1 MESAPGAD
9 FRNRSVGLH
18 DHLRGAHDAE
28 PVDIGPEILAG
39 VLLEIAA
46 YRRGGHAHFGADV
59 FERDFVVVVV
69 FHELQDFLDAF
80 VAVGLRLVI
89 RRSDNVH
96 FVRSRRGEVVEDVQK
111 EHHRLE
117 SPQSGQ
123 LQQPVADAVHHLFG
137 EMETCDG
144 QAQHLLNGLQV
155 LGFQELPVGHVAAE
169 LYRHGFAVDVG
180 IGFVARVA
188 VRNAR
193 KNDDQVL
200 FGEVVGRTA
209 RDARTLDVQGQAQH
223 VVLVEMQGRIRL
235 FVGPVLRDE
244 QVFFR
249 PWRKVF

>member
-1 MESAPGAD
+1 M
-9 FRNRSVGLH
+9 RSL
-18 DHLRGAHDAE
+18 
-28 PVDIGPEILAG
+28 PS
-39 VLLEIAA
+39 
-46 YRRGGHAHFGADV
+46 
-59 FERDFVVVVV
+59 
-69 FHELQDFLDAF
+69 
-80 VAVGLRLVI
+80 LRLVI

-96 FVRSRRGEVVEDVQK
+96 FVRSRRGEVVEYVQK
-111 EHHRLE
+111 ERHRLE

-123 LQQPVADAVHHLFG
+123 LQQPFADPVHHHFG
-137 EMETCDG
+137 EMKTCDG

-155 LGFQELPVGHVAAE
+155 LGFEKLPVGHVAAE
-169 LYRHGFAVDVG
+169 LHSHGFAVDVG

-193 KNDDQVL
+193 KDDDQVL

-209 RDARTLDVQGQAQH
+209 RDACAPDVQGQAQH
-223 VVLVEMQGRIRL
+223 VVLVEMQRRIRL